1 MKKLIIFFIR
11 LIGSFKVTYKISKII
26 VSAYDNDCNTDIYTN
41 GELNLIKFLAHSNL
55 FSNKKSLSSTQKDY
69 IFDVGANVGEYSKI
83 LQQHLVEIDS
93 DKKMIF
99 SFEPSM
105 DNINKIRKLKLK
117 NVSLINCAVSD
128 KNGSTSFFK
137 SKNRN
142 NSAGDSLFD
151 MNAIGYSA
159 NTKKRII
166 KTVTLDNFC
175 SKRKI
180 NHIKFLKMDIE
191 GGEFHALLGSRSL
204 LKNGAIDIIQFEY
217 GHAARAARVSLFDII
232 QLLEKYKYYTYVI
245 KPKKIERISYT
256 PFTDNQYNMAN
267 FVSFKKTL
275 LPIMNK
281 IIA

>member
-1 MKKLIIFFIR
+1 MKKIIIYFIR
-11 LIGSFKVTYKISKII
+11 LIGSFKVIYKISKFI
-26 VSAYDNDCNTDIYTN
+26 VKVYDNDCNPDIYSN
-41 GELNLIKFLAHSNL
+41 GELNLIKFLLHSNF
-55 FSNKKSLSSTQKDY
+55 FSNKKNSKFTQKDY

-83 LQQHLVEIDS
+83 LQQYLVKADS

-128 KNGSTSFFK
+128 KNRFSSFFE

-142 NSAGDSLFD
+142 NSSGDSLYD
-151 MNAIGYSA
+151 MNTIGYST

-175 SKRKI
+175 SKKKI

-204 LKNGAIDIIQFEY
+204 LKNGAIDIIQFEF
-217 GHAARAARVSLFDII
+217 GHAARAARISLFDII
-232 QLLEKYKYYTYVI
+232 QFLEKYKYYTYVI
-245 KPKKIERISYT
+245 KPKKLRKSRIHHLQKINIIWRIL
-256 PFTDNQYNMAN
+256 FHL
-267 FVSFKKTL
+267 KKHYYL
-275 LPIMNK
+275 L
-281 IIA
+281 